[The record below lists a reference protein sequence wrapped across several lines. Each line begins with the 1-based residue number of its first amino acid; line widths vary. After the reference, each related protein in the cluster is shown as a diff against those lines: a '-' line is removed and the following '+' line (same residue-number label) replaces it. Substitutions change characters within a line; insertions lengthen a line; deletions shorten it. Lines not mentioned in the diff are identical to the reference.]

1 MYYFNEHRQ
10 SGISYPNKEQDQLG
24 SLLNERPP
32 NMAIEGLLNHKIS
45 YSLIQ
50 YLDEDG
56 HNCD

>member
-32 NMAIEGLLNHKIS
+32 NMVIEI
-45 YSLIQ
+45 
-50 YLDEDG
+50 
-56 HNCD
+56 